1 MKVVTQVKL
10 LPNPAQ
16 AATLEATLRLCN
28 DAANHVALVAHE
40 RAVKRHWDLRAIT
53 YGTVREMGLSAQPAQ
68 HVIKKVADAYKARAA
83 NARAGNYGPAGSPRR
98 TRIEGSPVAFRPASG
113 QTYDD
118 RCLSWNHDQRTVS
131 IWTVEGRITVAFIDS
146 QDRLAFLAAH
156 RKGETD
162 LIRRRDGQFYLS
174 ATCDL
179 PDTTPAP
186 PTGGFIG
193 VDMGIVT
200 IAATATVNADGKT
213 PAPGRDWSG
222 GAITQRRR
230 KNITLRARLQRK
242 GTKSAKRLLRDRSR
256 KEARFVADVN
266 HQISKSIV
274 AEAERTGRGIAVE
287 NLTGIRDRVRHRK
300 PQRATMNSWAFAQLG
315 QFLTYK
321 AARAGVTFTQVDPRH
336 TSQMCHACEGISKKN
351 RRTQAEFVCVSCG
364 VSLNADTNAA
374 INIAKRGVRWWG
386 EVNRPNAA

>member
-1 MKVVTQVKL
+1 MPRTAKAKPTSS
-10 LPNPAQ
+10 A
-16 AATLEATLRLCN
+16 AATASLPVRDLRLPTPLL
-28 DAANHVALVAHE
+28 HP
-40 RAVKRHWDLRAIT
+40 R
-53 YGTVREMGLSAQPAQ
+53 
-68 HVIKKVADAYKARAA
+68 
-83 NARAGNYGPAGSPRR
+83 RAGSSRGYGNR
-98 TRIEGSPVAFRPASG
+98 
-113 QTYDD
+113 
-118 RCLSWNHDQRTVS
+118 H
-131 IWTVEGRITVAFIDS
+131 
-146 QDRLAFLAAH
+146 H
-156 RKGETD
+156 R
-162 LIRRRDGQFYLS
+162 
-174 ATCDL
+174 
-179 PDTTPAP
+179 
-186 PTGGFIG
+186 
-193 VDMGIVT
+193 
-200 IAATATVNADGKT
+200 ATATVNADGKT

-364 VSLNADTNAA
+364 VS
-374 INIAKRGVRWWG
+374 
-386 EVNRPNAA
+386 